1 MLFDL
6 IDLLE
11 RPDAYVCAWRN
22 GELFVEPIS
31 AASSAATDYTAQ
43 TCDEAEDPIAA

>member
-22 GELFVEPIS
+22 GELFVDPVP
-31 AASSAATDYTAQ
+31 AASSATTGYTAQ
-43 TCDEAEDPIAA
+43 SGNEAKDPIAA

>member
-11 RPDAYVCAWRN
+11 RPDAYVCASRN
-22 GELFVEPIS
+22 GELFIEPVA
-31 AASSAATDYTAQ
+31 AASSAATD
-43 TCDEAEDPIAA
+43 